1 MLALVAVL
9 AVFAG
14 GLVPNGAAQVGGPLI
29 GSEAGFSPG
38 GEIFGFSDAE
48 LGGRWGGGGVLSQP
62 VGRELDSMVTA
73 GATYVRLDVPW
84 VALEPSAPRLT
95 AAGAEVRTFD
105 WPRMDRLIDGAR
117 SRGLQVVAL
126 PAYTPAWARPAR
138 HQ

>member
-48 LGGRWGGGGVLSQP
+48 L
-62 VGRELDSMVTA
+62 GRELDSMVTA